1 MFNHSLYHCNIKF
14 LCVRQQRISKDI
26 HIEIFL
32 SCKTEVRFTQSFG
45 PSSEL
50 TASMAITS
58 ANVKRHSTHN
68 VYIAF
73 NHVRVDCGFMLSIQE
88 RQGQYRALQ
97 IFEVEKFS
105 NMQNSNV

>member
-1 MFNHSLYHCNIKF
+1 M
-14 LCVRQQRISKDI
+14 RQQRISKDI

-32 SCKTEVRFTQSFG
+32 SCKAKARFTQSFG

-73 NHVRVDCGFMLSIQE
+73 NHMCVDCGFMLSVQE
-88 RQGQYRALQ
+88 RRGQYRALQ
-97 IFEVEKFS
+97 MFEVEKFS
-105 NMQNSNV
+105 SMQNSNV